1 MKRKK
6 TLDAKKPSMIVVGVR
21 FALAMISLAILCI
34 GAVAEDEKSANYWY
48 EKSLDLYN
56 NGSLEESLQAVDK
69 AIELD
74 PENATLWAYKA
85 SGLNLAG
92 VITQNQ
98 SRFDESLQVYDRAI
112 ELDPEN
118 TTYLLWKGFAL
129 RQAVNGLRGQERI
142 QIFEEAIETFDR
154 ALEIDPKFAEAW
166 AGKGVICDD
175 LATFN
180 NDSARY
186 NDSLAAYD
194 KAIELAP
201 TNDSRNLA
209 QAYEGK
215 AVALSHMGQ
224 DLAARGQIEE
234 SRAVLK
240 EAVKNYDK
248 VIDLDPDFVGQEAQQ
263 NRAGVLKELGR
274 RDEAAAGYEKA
285 IEQLNRSIEVNLNN
299 SGAWVNKAILFQEQG
314 RYEEAITALNNA
326 TKITPEYVMAWEM
339 MGEILSND
347 LGRYDESIEAY
358 DRALQLD
365 PSDARAWTS
374 KGHALRSLGRN
385 REAVL
390 AYDRALKIDP
400 NRATAWSGKGAAL
413 RDQGRYNE
421 SVQAYDEVLRAVER
435 DPTYRYSSAALAV
448 ADAWLGKSKAES
460 LMGPDKAEEAAIAYN
475 ESLQAYEKAIQI
487 DPESARAWIGR
498 GNALLSLEKYS
509 DSTEAYERAVE
520 VLNDSLEEDPEDAE
534 AWWLKAE
541 SLDNLG
547 RSDEALQ
554 AYDRV
559 IELNSSKAIGAW
571 IRKSDIFVSLGRY
584 NESVEAFDGA
594 LNLLPTKDKQ
604 SIMGLWWA
612 KGMDI
617 YHNAWIA
624 DGQIVRTTSA
634 WRNQSTGGIE
644 NIMMVN
650 SDFTAAW
657 QRPTSGKGFSPEEK
671 PLGRHDEALQAL
683 STNWADYGFPNSKE
697 TAQVKI
703 ADDWVQTGRALFR
716 SQSFEGA
723 AEAYEKAIGAAGSNK
738 SLLAEA
744 CQGKGEAF
752 LVLSG
757 SEKSPGKREEAN
769 ESLEK
774 ALDYFD
780 QVLEIYPENAGAW
793 LNKSF
798 ILRWMG
804 RTGEALD
811 AVDRAV
817 ELNPENIDFRW
828 QRAELLS
835 MLGRYNESDKAFDET
850 IEMIPANSSRKLAEV
865 WTFKGINF
873 MGQNNS
879 EEALKAFVKVT
890 ELDPQEPAGWLYKG
904 EVLKALGR
912 QAEADEACARAG
924 ELDNHFRSLLTAEEE
939 ANEASTRVVDLGY
952 NVQKESDAKPSSTPK
967 MLAITRIMVTGE
979 DEFVVVANS
988 RAAAQSLNG
997 WTLDVID
1004 GRNGSRNQSV
1014 TLPDFIIDPDER
1026 TNIHLGKGESNETDV
1041 FLNSAI
1047 TLNDTA
1053 GNITLKDDTGMIV
1066 ASFEYRVEPD
1076 GSITG
1081 IMTAEGEFSYPS
1093 SGQNEVKMVV
1103 RETGSGPYVTE
1114 RTEYEPEAANYSWIR
1129 NTSLERSGKEML

>member
-98 SRFDESLQVYDRAI
+98 SRLDESLQVYDRAI

-509 DSTEAYERAVE
+509 DSKEAYERAVE
-520 VLNDSLEEDPEDAE
+520 VLNGSLEEDPEDAE

-547 RSDEALQ
+547 RSNEALQ

-584 NESVEAFDGA
+584 NESVEAFDSA

-612 KGMDI
+612 KGTDI

-634 WRNQSTGGIE
+634 WRNQSTGAIE

-738 SLLAEA
+738 ILLAEA
-744 CQGKGEAF
+744 WKGKGEAF

-774 ALDYFD
+774 ALDYYD
-780 QVLEIYPENAGAW
+780 EVLEIDPENAGAW

-811 AVDRAV
+811 AADRAV
-817 ELNPENIDFRW
+817 ELNPENIDFHW

-835 MLGRYNESDKAFDET
+835 MLGRYNESDQAFDET

-865 WTFKGINF
+865 WTFKGFNF
-873 MGQNNS
+873 MGQNNN
-879 EEALKAFVKVT
+879 EEALKAFEKVT

-912 QAEADEACARAG
+912 RAEADEAYARAG
-924 ELDNHFRSLLTAEEE
+924 E
-939 ANEASTRVVDLGY
+939 LGY
-952 NVQKESDAKPSSTPK
+952 NVQKVSGAEPSSTPE

-988 RAAAQSLNG
+988 RAAAQSLHG
-997 WTLDVID
+997 WTLDVSD
-1004 GRNGSRNQSV
+1004 SRNGSRNGSSNQSV

-1026 TNIHLGKGESNETDV
+1026 INIHLGRGESNETDV

>member
-1 MKRKK
+1 MSNKNRRLGENMKRKK
-6 TLDAKKPSMIVVGVR
+6 TLEAKKPSMIVVGVR

-69 AIELD
+69 SIELD

-98 SRFDESLQVYDRAI
+98 SRFDESLQSYDR
-112 ELDPEN
+112 
-118 TTYLLWKGFAL
+118 
-129 RQAVNGLRGQERI
+129 
-142 QIFEEAIETFDR
+142 
-154 ALEIDPKFAEAW
+154 
-166 AGKGVICDD
+166 
-175 LATFN
+175 
-180 NDSARY
+180 
-186 NDSLAAYD
+186 
-194 KAIELAP
+194 
-201 TNDSRNLA
+201 
-209 QAYEGK
+209 
-215 AVALSHMGQ
+215 
-224 DLAARGQIEE
+224 
-234 SRAVLK
+234 
-240 EAVKNYDK
+240 
-248 VIDLDPDFVGQEAQQ
+248 
-263 NRAGVLKELGR
+263 
-274 RDEAAAGYEKA
+274 
-285 IEQLNRSIEVNLNN
+285 
-299 SGAWVNKAILFQEQG
+299 
-314 RYEEAITALNNA
+314 
-326 TKITPEYVMAWEM
+326 
-339 MGEILSND
+339 
-347 LGRYDESIEAY
+347 
-358 DRALQLD
+358 
-365 PSDARAWTS
+365 
-374 KGHALRSLGRN
+374 
-385 REAVL
+385 
-390 AYDRALKIDP
+390 
-400 NRATAWSGKGAAL
+400 
-413 RDQGRYNE
+413 
-421 SVQAYDEVLRAVER
+421 
-435 DPTYRYSSAALAV
+435 
-448 ADAWLGKSKAES
+448 
-460 LMGPDKAEEAAIAYN
+460 
-475 ESLQAYEKAIQI
+475 AIQI

-509 DSTEAYERAVE
+509 DSKEAYERAVE
-520 VLNDSLEEDPEDAE
+520 VLNGSLEEGPEDAE

-559 IELNSSKAIGAW
+559 IALNSSKAIGAW

-584 NESVEAFDGA
+584 NESVIAFDGA

-612 KGMDI
+612 KGTDI

-624 DGQIVRTTSA
+624 DGQILRTTSA
-634 WRNQSTGGIE
+634 WRNQSTGAIE

-738 SLLAEA
+738 TLLAEA
-744 CQGKGEAF
+744 WQGKGEAF

-757 SEKSPGKREEAN
+757 SEKSPGKRKEAN

-774 ALDYFD
+774 ALDYLD

-873 MGQNNS
+873 IGQNNS
-879 EEALKAFVKVT
+879 EKALKAFEKVT

-912 QAEADEACARAG
+912 QAEAEEAHARAG
-924 ELDNHFRSLLTAEEE
+924 EL
-939 ANEASTRVVDLGY
+939 GY
-952 NVQKESDAKPSSTPK
+952 KVQKESSAEPSSTPK
-967 MLAITRIMVTGE
+967 MLAITRIMATGE
-979 DEFVVVANS
+979 DEFVVIANS
-988 RAAAQSLNG
+988 RAAAQSLHG
-997 WTLDVID
+997 WTLDVSE
-1004 GRNGSRNQSV
+1004 GRNGSRNQSIA
-1014 TLPDFIIDPDER
+1014 LPDFTIDSDER
-1026 TNIHLGKGESNETDV
+1026 INIHLGKGESNETDV
-1041 FLNSAI
+1041 FLNSVI

-1053 GNITLKDDTGMIV
+1053 GNITLKDETGMSV
-1066 ASFEYRVEPD
+1066 ASFGYRVEPD

-1081 IMTAEGEFSYPS
+1081 IMTAEGEFGYPP

-1103 RETGSGPYVTE
+1103 REAGSGPYVTE
-1114 RTEYEPEAANYSWIR
+1114 RTEYEPEAAYLNASSASAAAQDSAADSTAANTAYSWIR
-1129 NTSLERSGKEML
+1129 NTSLERSEKEML

>member
-1 MKRKK
+1 MSNKNRRCGGKMKRKK
-6 TLDAKKPSMIVVGVR
+6 TLEAKKPSMIVVGVR

-56 NGSLEESLQAVDK
+56 NGSLEDSLQAVDK
-69 AIELD
+69 
-74 PENATLWAYKA
+74 
-85 SGLNLAG
+85 S
-92 VITQNQ
+92 
-98 SRFDESLQVYDRAI
+98 
-112 ELDPEN
+112 
-118 TTYLLWKGFAL
+118 
-129 RQAVNGLRGQERI
+129 
-142 QIFEEAIETFDR
+142 
-154 ALEIDPKFAEAW
+154 
-166 AGKGVICDD
+166 
-175 LATFN
+175 
-180 NDSARY
+180 
-186 NDSLAAYD
+186 
-194 KAIELAP
+194 
-201 TNDSRNLA
+201 
-209 QAYEGK
+209 
-215 AVALSHMGQ
+215 
-224 DLAARGQIEE
+224 
-234 SRAVLK
+234 
-240 EAVKNYDK
+240 
-248 VIDLDPDFVGQEAQQ
+248 
-263 NRAGVLKELGR
+263 
-274 RDEAAAGYEKA
+274 
-285 IEQLNRSIEVNLNN
+285 
-299 SGAWVNKAILFQEQG
+299 
-314 RYEEAITALNNA
+314 
-326 TKITPEYVMAWEM
+326 
-339 MGEILSND
+339 
-347 LGRYDESIEAY
+347 
-358 DRALQLD
+358 
-365 PSDARAWTS
+365 
-374 KGHALRSLGRN
+374 
-385 REAVL
+385 
-390 AYDRALKIDP
+390 
-400 NRATAWSGKGAAL
+400 
-413 RDQGRYNE
+413 
-421 SVQAYDEVLRAVER
+421 
-435 DPTYRYSSAALAV
+435 
-448 ADAWLGKSKAES
+448 
-460 LMGPDKAEEAAIAYN
+460 
-475 ESLQAYEKAIQI
+475 IQI

-520 VLNDSLEEDPEDAE
+520 VLNGSLEEGPEDAE

-554 AYDRV
+554 AYDRI

-571 IRKSDIFVSLGRY
+571 IRKSDIFISLGEY

-612 KGMDI
+612 KGTDI

-624 DGQIVRTTSA
+624 DGQILRTTSA
-634 WRNQSTGGIE
+634 WRNQSTGAIE

-657 QRPTSGKGFSPEEK
+657 QRPTRGKGFSPEEN
-671 PLGRHDEALQAL
+671 PLGRHDEALQAV

-697 TAQVKI
+697 TAQVRTAEDLI
-703 ADDWVQTGRALFR
+703 QTGRDLFR

-738 SLLAEA
+738 TLLAEA
-744 CQGKGEAF
+744 WQGKGEA
-752 LVLSG
+752 LHQLSFD
-757 SEKSPGKREEAN
+757 EREEAIECLRTSLNYYDEVLAIDPGDASAWFN
-769 ESLEK
+769 E
-774 ALDYFD
+774 
-780 QVLEIYPENAGAW
+780 
-793 LNKSF
+793 SF
-798 ILRWMG
+798 ILRWLG

-811 AVDRAV
+811 ATDRAV

-828 QRAELLS
+828 QRAELLF
-835 MLGRYNESDKAFDET
+835 MLGRYSESDKAFDET

-873 MGQNNS
+873 IGQNNS
-879 EEALKAFVKVT
+879 EEALKAFEKVT

-912 QAEADEACARAG
+912 QAEADEAYARAG
-924 ELDNHFRSLLTAEEE
+924 E
-939 ANEASTRVVDLGY
+939 LGY
-952 NVQKESDAKPSSTPK
+952 NVQKESGAEPSSTPK
-967 MLAITRIMVTGE
+967 MLAITRIMATGE
-979 DEFVVVANS
+979 DEFLVVANS

-997 WTLDVID
+997 WTLSVSD

-1041 FLNSAI
+1041 FLSSAI

-1053 GNITLKDDTGMIV
+1053 GNITLKDENGMIV

-1103 RETGSGPYVTE
+1103 REAGSGPYVTE
-1114 RTEYEPEAANYSWIR
+1114 RTEYEPEAANLNASSASAAAQDSAADSTAANTAYSWIR

>member
-21 FALAMISLAILCI
+21 FALSMIALAILCI

-48 EKSLDLYN
+48 EKSLDLYS
-56 NGSLEESLQAVDK
+56 NGSLEESLQAVD
-69 AIELD
+69 
-74 PENATLWAYKA
+74 
-85 SGLNLAG
+85 
-92 VITQNQ
+92 
-98 SRFDESLQVYDRAI
+98 
-112 ELDPEN
+112 
-118 TTYLLWKGFAL
+118 
-129 RQAVNGLRGQERI
+129 
-142 QIFEEAIETFDR
+142 
-154 ALEIDPKFAEAW
+154 
-166 AGKGVICDD
+166 
-175 LATFN
+175 
-180 NDSARY
+180 
-186 NDSLAAYD
+186 
-194 KAIELAP
+194 
-201 TNDSRNLA
+201 
-209 QAYEGK
+209 
-215 AVALSHMGQ
+215 
-224 DLAARGQIEE
+224 
-234 SRAVLK
+234 
-240 EAVKNYDK
+240 
-248 VIDLDPDFVGQEAQQ
+248 
-263 NRAGVLKELGR
+263 
-274 RDEAAAGYEKA
+274 
-285 IEQLNRSIEVNLNN
+285 
-299 SGAWVNKAILFQEQG
+299 
-314 RYEEAITALNNA
+314 
-326 TKITPEYVMAWEM
+326 
-339 MGEILSND
+339 
-347 LGRYDESIEAY
+347 
-358 DRALQLD
+358 
-365 PSDARAWTS
+365 
-374 KGHALRSLGRN
+374 
-385 REAVL
+385 
-390 AYDRALKIDP
+390 
-400 NRATAWSGKGAAL
+400 
-413 RDQGRYNE
+413 
-421 SVQAYDEVLRAVER
+421 
-435 DPTYRYSSAALAV
+435 
-448 ADAWLGKSKAES
+448 
-460 LMGPDKAEEAAIAYN
+460 
-475 ESLQAYEKAIQI
+475 KAIQI

-509 DSTEAYERAVE
+509 DSKEAYERAVE
-520 VLNDSLEEDPEDAE
+520 VLNGSLEEDPEDAE

-547 RSDEALQ
+547 RSNEALQ

-584 NESVEAFDGA
+584 NESVEAFDSA

-612 KGMDI
+612 KGTDI

-634 WRNQSTGGIE
+634 WRNQSTGAIE

-657 QRPTSGKGFSPEEK
+657 QRPTSGKGFSPEEN

-683 STNWADYGFPNSKE
+683 STNWADYGFSKSKE
-697 TAQVKI
+697 TEQVRTAEDLI
-703 ADDWVQTGRALFR
+703 QTGRDLFR
-716 SQSFEGA
+716 SQSFAGA
-723 AEAYEKAIGAAGSNK
+723 AEAYEKAIGASGSNK
-738 SLLAEA
+738 TLLAEA
-744 CQGKGEAF
+744 WQGKGEA
-752 LVLSG
+752 LHQLSFD
-757 SEKSPGKREEAN
+757 EREEAI
-769 ESLEK
+769 ECLRTS
-774 ALDYFD
+774 LDYYD
-780 QVLEIYPENAGAW
+780 EVLEIDPGDASAW
-793 LNKSF
+793 FNESF
-798 ILRWMG
+798 IHRWLG
-804 RTGEALD
+804 RPGEALD
-811 AVDRAV
+811 AADRAV

-835 MLGRYNESDKAFDET
+835 MLGRYNESDQAFDET
-850 IEMIPANSSRKLAEV
+850 IEMIPASSSRKLAEV

-873 MGQNNS
+873 IGQNNS
-879 EEALKAFVKVT
+879 EEALKAFEKVT

-912 QAEADEACARAG
+912 QAEADEAYARAG

-952 NVQKESDAKPSSTPK
+952 NVQKESGAEPSSTPK
-967 MLAITRIMVTGE
+967 MLAITKIMATGE
-979 DEFVVVANS
+979 DEFLVVANS

-997 WTLDVID
+997 WTLNVID

-1103 RETGSGPYVTE
+1103 REAGSGPYVTE
-1114 RTEYEPEAANYSWIR
+1114 RTEHEPEAANYSWIR